1 MTWPATLPPVDVL
14 VIGAHP
20 DDAEVGMGGTLCL
33 LHRQGYR
40 LGLLDLTRGELG
52 SKGTPERRRAEA
64 EAAADVFGAAFRHC
78 LDLGDGYIVDDIDTA
93 KRLAALIRHSRPKL
107 IFTHDGAD
115 RHPDHRGAHALVSR
129 AVFQASLKTL
139 DLGVPFH
146 VPDRLIFFP
155 INEWLEPS
163 FVVDVTPVWSE
174 RLATLQAFTS
184 QFVEPSAVIDHKYF
198 GVSDYQAALAA
209 RARLYGQKIGVTFGE
224 GFTTYDA
231 VPVADPV
238 RTFARA

>member
-1 MTWPATLPPVDVL
+1 MTWPATVPAVDVL

-52 SKGTPERRRAEA
+52 SKGTPGRRRQEA
-64 EAAADVFGAAFRHC
+64 EAAAAVYGAVFRHC
-78 LDLGDGYIVDDIDTA
+78 LDLGDGHITDHIPTA
-93 KRLAALIRHSRPKL
+93 QRLATLIRHCQPKL
-107 IFTHDGAD
+107 VFTHHGAD
-115 RHPDHRGAHALVSR
+115 RHPDHRGACALVRR
-129 AVFQASLKTL
+129 AVFQASLTSL

-146 VPDRLIFFP
+146 VPDRLIYFP

-163 FVVDVTPVWSE
+163 FVVDVTPVWDD
-174 RLATLQAFTS
+174 RIATLRAFAS

-198 GVSDYQAALAA
+198 GVADYMAALEA
-209 RARLYGQKIGVTFGE
+209 RARLYGQKIGAAFGE
-224 GFTTYDA
+224 GFVTDDA

-238 RTFARA
+238 QTFARA